1 MRFSFTEP
9 ASIVLGDEAG
19 VLTLAVVDS
28 VLDPEDFTFE
38 WALLPW
44 SGADAEMDWAAV
56 TPTASE
62 EVVDPVLNIS
72 LYDFTLPLAKS
83 DVPEDLDPD
92 YYYLQVKLTGDNG
105 VTYILQPRSMGVT
118 VYPAPVFAGP

>member
-44 SGADAEMDWAAV
+44 SGADAEMTWASV
-56 TPTASE
+56 THSTPVETT
-62 EVVDPVLNIS
+62 DPVLNIP
-72 LYDFTLPLAKS
+72 LYSFTLPLAKS
-83 DVPEDLDPD
+83 DVPDDLDPD
-92 YYYLQVKLTGDNG
+92 LYFVQVRMTGEDGSTYLVG
-105 VTYILQPRSMGVT
+105 PRAMAVT
-118 VYPAPVFAGP
+118 VYPAPEFAAP